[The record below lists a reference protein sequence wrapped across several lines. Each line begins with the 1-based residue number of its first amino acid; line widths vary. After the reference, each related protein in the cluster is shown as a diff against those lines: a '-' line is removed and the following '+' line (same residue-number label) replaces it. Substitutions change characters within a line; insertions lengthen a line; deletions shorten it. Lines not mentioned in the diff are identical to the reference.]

1 MRVIGTGQR
10 VPGGKGMD
18 EMAGIPSLFSTDSD
32 DPETREVG
40 QLLGGWMATQVV
52 RVTTELGIPD
62 HLAGSSRTA
71 AELADLT
78 GAALDP
84 LTRLLSAAAVY
95 GIVSLDAGRY
105 TLTRTGERLRDD
117 VPGSLR
123 ALALG
128 FVAPP
133 MWDGL
138 GRLGDV
144 VRSGRPV
151 DRGAPGGPWEYFER
165 NPDVAGWFA
174 RAMSDGTA
182 TMVKQMRS
190 ADYGLPATA
199 RHVVDVGGSRGT
211 LLAYLLRTSRDA
223 TGVVLDRAE
232 ALVEAPKVL
241 DDAGVADRVELV
253 PGNFFAAV
261 PPGDVHLLSNILHD
275 WDDAAARAILRN
287 CHRAG
292 EPGGLLVVFTLLLT
306 ESAGQPHPSLMDLL
320 MMTVEGGRE
329 RTLPQLRGLLESGGY
344 EFLRDVPLEGPMPW
358 HVVEFRRR

>member
-1 MRVIGTGQR
+1 
-10 VPGGKGMD
+10 
-18 EMAGIPSLFSTDSD
+18 
-32 DPETREVG
+32 
-40 QLLGGWMATQVV
+40 MATQVV
-52 RVTTELGIPD
+52 RVIAELALPD
-62 HLAGSSRTA
+62 HLAEAPRTA

-95 GIVSLDAGRY
+95 RIVRRDGDRY
-105 TLTRTGERLRDD
+105 TLTETGDRLRAD

-133 MWDGL
+133 MWDAL

-165 NPDVAGWFA
+165 NPEVAGWFA

-182 TMVKQMRS
+182 GMVQQMR
-190 ADYGLPATA
+190 AAGYGLPDWA
-199 RHVVDVGGSRGT
+199 RRVVDVGGSRGT
-211 LLAYLLRTSRDA
+211 LLSYLLQAAPGA
-223 TGVVLDRAE
+223 TGAVLDRAE
-232 ALVEAPKVL
+232 ALAEAPKVL

-275 WDDAAARAILRN
+275 WDDATSRAILRG

-292 EPGGLLVVFTLLLT
+292 RPGSLLLVFTFLLT
-306 ESAGQPHPSLMDLL
+306 GSAGPPHPPLMDLL

-329 RTLPQLRGLLESGGY
+329 RTLPELRGLVESVGY
-344 EFLRDVPLEGPMPW
+344 EFLRTVPLDGPMPW
-358 HVVEFRRR
+358 HVLEFRIP